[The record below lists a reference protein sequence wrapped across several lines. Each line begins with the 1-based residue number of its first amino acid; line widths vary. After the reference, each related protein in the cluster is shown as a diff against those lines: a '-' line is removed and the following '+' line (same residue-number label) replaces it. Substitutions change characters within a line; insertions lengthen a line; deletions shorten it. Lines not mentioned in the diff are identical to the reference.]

1 MKNESKI
8 VELLSEMVQKQDIT
22 NAEIKS
28 MGDDIKGMKDEMK
41 SMGEDIKGMKK
52 EIHKLNVGMSEN
64 TRAII
69 KLADNLEEMSDHD
82 KRIKALEKAVFKK

>member
-1 MKNESKI
+1 
-8 VELLSEMVQKQDIT
+8 MVQKQDVT

-28 MGDDIKGMKDEMK
+28 
-41 SMGEDIKGMKK
+41 MKK
-52 EIHKLNVGMSEN
+52 EIHKLNVGMAEN

-82 KRIKALEKAVFKK
+82 KRIKALVF